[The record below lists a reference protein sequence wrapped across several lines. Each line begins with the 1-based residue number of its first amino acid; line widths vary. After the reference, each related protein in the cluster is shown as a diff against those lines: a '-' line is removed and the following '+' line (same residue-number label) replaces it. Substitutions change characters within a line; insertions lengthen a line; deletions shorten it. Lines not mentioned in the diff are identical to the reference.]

1 MPEVPSTSDTG
12 RFHVPDVASVRHR
25 RPAVAPLVRDT
36 YALVLAGGRGTRLHE
51 LTAWRAKPALP
62 FGGKHRIIDF
72 ALSSCINSGVRRI
85 GVATQY
91 KAHSL
96 IQHLQ
101 RGWNFL
107 DSHMHEFL
115 EVLPAQQR
123 NRDAWYDGTADALYQ
138 NLDLLRMEEPR
149 YVLVLAGDHVYKMDY
164 GVMLAEH
171 VEHDADVTIASVDVP
186 LEDASAFGV
195 LRSEDDWLREL
206 VEKPSRPQS
215 LPGDSTRARVSMGI
229 YVFDAETLYAALHED
244 ATRPGSTHDIAR
256 DLVPSLLRAGRR
268 VRVHAFAD
276 SCVNVAAG
284 RPYWRDVGT
293 VDAYWE
299 ANMDLARVQPNLDM
313 YDATWPIRTLEE
325 GLPPAKFV
333 FDSPDPRG
341 QTLDSLVSSGC
352 LVRGAAVLRSVLF
365 TDCSVERGSVI
376 EDSIVLPG
384 VRIGR
389 RVHLRRA
396 IVDKFCE
403 LPDGFTA
410 GLDPAADEARFRVT
424 RQGIVLVT
432 PEMLGQR
439 VHQFR

>member
-1 MPEVPSTSDTG
+1 
-12 RFHVPDVASVRHR
+12 
-25 RPAVAPLVRDT
+25 
-36 YALVLAGGRGTRLHE
+36 
-51 LTAWRAKPALP
+51 
-62 FGGKHRIIDF
+62 
-72 ALSSCINSGVRRI
+72 
-85 GVATQY
+85 
-91 KAHSL
+91 
-96 IQHLQ
+96 
-101 RGWNFL
+101 
-107 DSHMHEFL
+107 
-115 EVLPAQQR
+115 
-123 NRDAWYDGTADALYQ
+123 
-138 NLDLLRMEEPR
+138 
-149 YVLVLAGDHVYKMDY
+149 MDY

-171 VEHDADVTIASVDVP
+171 VERGADVTIASVDVP

-195 LRSEDDWLREL
+195 LRSQDGWLREL
-206 VEKPSRPQS
+206 VEKPARPQA
-215 LPGDSTRARVSMGI
+215 LPSDPTQARVSMGI
-229 YVFDAETLYAALHED
+229 YVFDAETLYAALHDD

-299 ANMDLARVQPNLDM
+299 ANMDLARVQPDLDM
-313 YDATWPIRTLEE
+313 YDPTWPIRTLEE

-352 LVRGAAVLRSVLF
+352 LVRGAAILRSVLF
-365 TDCSVERGSVI
+365 TDCVVERGSVI

-410 GLDPAADEARFRVT
+410 GLDAAADAARFRVT

>member
-1 MPEVPSTSDTG
+1 
-12 RFHVPDVASVRHR
+12 
-25 RPAVAPLVRDT
+25 
-36 YALVLAGGRGTRLHE
+36 
-51 LTAWRAKPALP
+51 
-62 FGGKHRIIDF
+62 
-72 ALSSCINSGVRRI
+72 
-85 GVATQY
+85 
-91 KAHSL
+91 
-96 IQHLQ
+96 
-101 RGWNFL
+101 
-107 DSHMHEFL
+107 MHEFL

-123 NRDAWYDGTADALYQ
+123 NRDAWYDGTADAVYQ

-171 VEHDADVTIASVDVP
+171 VERGADVTLASVDVP

-195 LRSEDDWLREL
+195 LRSQDGWLQEL
-206 VEKPSRPQS
+206 IEKPARPQA
-215 LPGDSTRARVSMGI
+215 LPGDPTQARVSMGV

-244 ATRPGSTHDIAR
+244 AARPDSTHDLAR

-276 SCVNVAAG
+276 SCVNVTAG

-299 ANMDLARVQPNLDM
+299 ANMDLARVQPDLDM
-313 YDATWPIRTLEE
+313 YDPTWPIRTLEE

-352 LVRGAAVLRSVLF
+352 LVSGAAILRSVLF
-365 TDCSVERGSVI
+365 TDCVVGRGSMI

-410 GLDPAADEARFRVT
+410 GLDPAADAARFRVS

>member
-1 MPEVPSTSDTG
+1 
-12 RFHVPDVASVRHR
+12 
-25 RPAVAPLVRDT
+25 
-36 YALVLAGGRGTRLHE
+36 
-51 LTAWRAKPALP
+51 
-62 FGGKHRIIDF
+62 
-72 ALSSCINSGVRRI
+72 
-85 GVATQY
+85 
-91 KAHSL
+91 
-96 IQHLQ
+96 
-101 RGWNFL
+101 
-107 DSHMHEFL
+107 
-115 EVLPAQQR
+115 
-123 NRDAWYDGTADALYQ
+123 
-138 NLDLLRMEEPR
+138 
-149 YVLVLAGDHVYKMDY
+149 
-164 GVMLAEH
+164 
-171 VEHDADVTIASVDVP
+171 
-186 LEDASAFGV
+186 
-195 LRSEDDWLREL
+195 
-206 VEKPSRPQS
+206 
-215 LPGDSTRARVSMGI
+215 
-229 YVFDAETLYAALHED
+229 
-244 ATRPGSTHDIAR
+244 
-256 DLVPSLLRAGRR
+256 
-268 VRVHAFAD
+268 
-276 SCVNVAAG
+276 
-284 RPYWRDVGT
+284 
-293 VDAYWE
+293 
-299 ANMDLARVQPNLDM
+299 MDLARVQPNLDM